1 MPFRDSS
8 VPASVMTGFLS
19 GGRNNVKLRQIYRGY
34 VRHDVP
40 EASDGSA
47 WLTCP
52 VCQSVCSAVRSAS
65 LGQGMNMQIFS
76 LFLSNGAGGGKK
88 KVEKIEK

>member
-1 MPFRDSS
+1 MQHWWRESYRCGVRRKVQEDLN
-8 VPASVMTGFLS
+8 TERLQ
-19 GGRNNVKLRQIYRGY
+19 RQIYRGY

-52 VCQSVCSAVRSAS
+52 VCQSVCSAQSKAQA
-65 LGQGMNMQIFS
+65 LDWDEYADYQLIP
-76 LFLSNGAGGGKK
+76 
-88 KVEKIEK
+88 